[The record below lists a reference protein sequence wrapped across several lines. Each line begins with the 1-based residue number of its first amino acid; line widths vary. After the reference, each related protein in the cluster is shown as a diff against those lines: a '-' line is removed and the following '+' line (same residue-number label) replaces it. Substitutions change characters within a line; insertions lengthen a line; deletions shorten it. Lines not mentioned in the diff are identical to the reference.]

1 MQLKTRLILVPLAS
15 AIALGVIP
23 PAAASRVRNVSAED
37 AQKGNVSITVHIE
50 GGGVSLDFS
59 PTQERIEDI
68 AIDDPSRVVVDHCL
82 VTNSCSDRP
91 SPIIRLFRS
100 SGIKFPDIPA
110 AKTTL
115 LSVETTDSQGEYH
128 LYTFPVTI
136 GSNSSSVSKIV
147 IGGDTGEN
155 TFSGGALASATAA
168 KTVTLGAR
176 EAESKTYLV
185 DPQLKGR
192 IRGFIGLLQN
202 GMSSATAAQKAG
214 ISPKLVARLEQ
225 LGLARASKSKVKQV
239 STLSVGQ
246 TRPLEPQRKLKDYHL
261 QADALVR
268 GLSVA
273 KCQQKISTKIAAQV
287 QDVIYHLRRGS
298 AIDEAAKRA
307 GVEMKTINQLLA
319 LSQVKG

>member
-1 MQLKTRLILVPLAS
+1 MQLKTRAISIPLAS
-15 AIALGVIP
+15 VIALGAIS

-37 AQKGNVSITVHIE
+37 ALKGNVSISVHVE

-100 SGIKFPDIPA
+100 NGIKFPDIPA

-115 LSVETTDSQGEYH
+115 LSVETTDPQGEYH

-136 GSNSSSVSKIV
+136 GNNSSSVSKIV
-147 IGGDTGEN
+147 IGGSGES
-155 TFSGGALASATAA
+155 TFKGGAMAGATAA
-168 KTVTLGAR
+168 RTVALGAG
-176 EAESKTYLV
+176 EAESKAYLV
-185 DPQLKGR
+185 DPKLKGR
-192 IRGFIGLLQN
+192 VRSFIGLLHN
-202 GMSSATAAQKAG
+202 GMSSAKAAQKAG
-214 ISPKLVARLEQ
+214 VSPKLVARLEQ
-225 LGLARASKSKVKQV
+225 LGLARASKYKAKQA
-239 STLSVGQ
+239 TISVGQ
-246 TRPLEPQRKLKDYHL
+246 TRPLKPQRKLKDYHL

-268 GLSVA
+268 GVTAA
-273 KCQQKISTKIAAQV
+273 KCQKKISFKIAAQV
-287 QDVIYHLRRGS
+287 QDVIYHLRRG
-298 AIDEAAKRA
+298 AGIAEAAKRA

-319 LSQVKG
+319 LSQAKE